1 MIEVSDFTLA
11 LFLLIESGS
20 VKAFINLSIMSGRH
34 ILSQYVVSSFAWFLV
49 HSSNLTRRR
58 FLFGVAG
65 NPVVL
70 YLLFWKSKVVVQM
83 SAASVL

>member
-49 HSSNLTRRR
+49 HSSNLTRQWI
-58 FLFGVAG
+58 LFCVAG
-65 NPVVL
+65 NPIVL